1 MDSICG
7 IDLDTIIPCFFLSRL
22 KNIPRIYDA
31 HELFS
36 EMKEVL
42 SRPLVKRIW
51 RMTEKWAVH
60 RFVHGYTVSQ
70 GIADEFKKRYA
81 VNYSVIKNVPLLEPL
96 EIIEKDERFILY
108 QGAVNEARGLE
119 QLIPAMQ
126 EVDRKLIICGEG
138 NLMNS
143 CRKIIAQNKL
153 EHKIILMGNLLPS
166 ELKRFTQT
174 AYIGINLVEPYGLNQ
189 YYSLANKFFDYIHAG
204 IPQICMDFPSYREIN
219 REFRVALLIDELN
232 ADRISIEINNLLNND
247 VLYRELQSNC
257 LLARTRYN
265 WQEEEKK
272 LIRFYNELFVGH

>member
-1 MDSICG
+1 MEGICA
-7 IDLDTIIPCFFLSRL
+7 IDLDTVIPCFFVSRFR
-22 KNIPRIYDA
+22 NIPRIYDA

-42 SRPLVKRIW
+42 SRPLVKKVW
-51 RMTEKWAVH
+51 RMTERWAVP

-70 GIADEFKKRYA
+70 GIADEFRKRYN
-81 VNYSVIKNVPLLEPL
+81 VNYSVIKNVPVLEPPEL
-96 EIIEKDERFILY
+96 IQKEERFILY

-126 EVDRKLIICGEG
+126 WVDSKLIICGEG
-138 NLMNS
+138 NLMS
-143 CRKIIAQNKL
+143 ACRKMIGELKL
-153 EHKIILMGNLLPS
+153 EHKILLMGNLLPS
-166 ELKRFTQT
+166 ELKRFTLT

-204 IPQICMDFPSYREIN
+204 IPQISMDFLSYREIN
-219 REFRVALLIDELN
+219 QEYRVALLIDELN
-232 ADRISIEINNLLNND
+232 ANRIAIEINNLLLND

-257 LLARTRYN
+257 LLARIHYN

-272 LIRFYNELFVGH
+272 LIRFYHELFS